1 MQHLLQAFLPKQ
13 HLMIIWLNRAMTV
26 LCQGFCYIKV
36 IRIYIEIW
44 IIYNN
49 FATEITRLQQ
59 NMVALKNLASSE
71 NLAPPAPLRIQLQPN
86 SKALLRFW
94 NVASKARFFQ
104 PPHPPLPTCQGEEG
118 RTFYAVI
125 SCHNAFCRRCCK
137 RPTSPLLI
145 NKILSCTWFR
155 VQLKVIT
162 SACILF
168 TFSRKIRNNYKLVKN
183 GTTNINYEVTA
194 QKIKNWIHFTNP
206 NTNNYKA

>member
-49 FATEITRLQQ
+49 FASEITRLQQ

-71 NLAPPAPLRIQLQPN
+71 NLAPPAPLRIQLHAN

-104 PPHPPLPTCQGEEG
+104 PPHPTFARGQRGVHSMLSLVVTTLVANVLHPL
-118 RTFYAVI
+118 
-125 SCHNAFCRRCCK
+125 S
-137 RPTSPLLI
+137 
-145 NKILSCTWFR
+145 
-155 VQLKVIT
+155 
-162 SACILF
+162 
-168 TFSRKIRNNYKLVKN
+168 
-183 GTTNINYEVTA
+183 
-194 QKIKNWIHFTNP
+194 
-206 NTNNYKA
+206 

>member
-1 MQHLLQAFLPKQ
+1 MQNLLQAFLPKQ

-49 FATEITRLQQ
+49 FASEITRLQQ

-71 NLAPPAPLRIQLQPN
+71 NLAPPALLRTQLQPN

-104 PPHPPLPTCQGEEG
+104 PPHAPPPPHPPFARVKRGVHSMLSLVVT
-118 RTFYAVI
+118 TLSAVDVANVL
-125 SCHNAFCRRCCK
+125 H
-137 RPTSPLLI
+137 PL
-145 NKILSCTWFR
+145 S
-155 VQLKVIT
+155 
-162 SACILF
+162 
-168 TFSRKIRNNYKLVKN
+168 
-183 GTTNINYEVTA
+183 
-194 QKIKNWIHFTNP
+194 
-206 NTNNYKA
+206 